1 MRLNHVSLVCSSE
14 ANCDRFYGQLL
25 HLEKLETKSIT
36 AELSAGIFQVNS
48 PYDMLN
54 YGDDRLKFEI
64 FLSDRR
70 DFVEKQIGHVCI
82 DVDDLDQF
90 LADCNALDVEVRR
103 VPKGDSQVTFIADY
117 DGNLFEIKQSV

>member
-14 ANCDRFYGQLL
+14 ANCDRFYGKLL

-36 AELSAGIFQVNS
+36 AELSDGIFQVNS

-70 DFVEKQIGHVCI
+70 DFVEKQVGHVCI
-82 DVDDLDQF
+82 
-90 LADCNALDVEVRR
+90 EVMIWIGCSQIAMRWKWR
-103 VPKGDSQVTFIADY
+103 CGGVPKGDALVTFIADY
-117 DGNLFEIKQSV
+117 DGNLFEIKQSA

>member
-1 MRLNHVSLVCSSE
+1 MTCSTTATTVSNS
-14 ANCDRFYGQLL
+14 RF
-25 HLEKLETKSIT
+25 
-36 AELSAGIFQVNS
+36 
-48 PYDMLN
+48 
-54 YGDDRLKFEI
+54 

-90 LADCNALDVEVRR
+90 LADCNALEVEVRR